1 MTDPSP
7 PIEIDAYLAEQYDNS
22 GRVAN
27 AAALINT
34 YTADAAAFRERDG
47 LVADYAMRYGSGDRN
62 LLDIFWPDASRDA
75 PLAVFIHGGYW
86 QRLDRADFS
95 HMASGL
101 LEHGIAVAM
110 PSYTLCPDTTVAGI
124 VTEMRRACLLLNQ
137 TYKRPLTVFGHSAGG
152 HLAACVFATDWGAL
166 HPDLPEDLVQSGL
179 GLSGLYDL
187 QPLVRT
193 PVNEALGLNDATA
206 EASSPLGWLPPPLR
220 RFDTWVGSAESA
232 EYHRQSRQ
240 LSSRWSLLGTPSL
253 HIAVEGANHF
263 TIVHALTDSGSS
275 LVHRLATLVGEP
287 ADEFDVPDPDEDAVL
302 AAMQT
307 FSDEVSDESD
317 GEDETEQDIAAVPE
331 KPQSPSDVAT
341 KR

>member
-1 MTDPSP
+1 MTEPSP
-7 PIEIDAYLAEQYDNS
+7 SIEIDAYLAEQYDNS
-22 GRVAN
+22 GRVAD
-27 AAALINT
+27 ASALIDA
-34 YTADAAAFRERDG
+34 YTTDAETFRERDG
-47 LVADYAMRYGSGDRN
+47 LVADYAMRYGSAERN

-86 QRLDRADFS
+86 QRLDRSDFS

-152 HLAACVFATDWGAL
+152 HLAACVFATDWSAL
-166 HPDLPEDLVQSGL
+166 HPNLPEDLVQSGL

-187 QPLVRT
+187 QPLVST
-193 PVNEALGLNDATA
+193 PVNEALGLDEKTA
-206 EASSPLGWLPPPLR
+206 ETSSPLGWLPPPLH
-220 RFDTWVGSAESA
+220 RFDTWVGSAESD

-240 LSSRWSLLGTPSL
+240 LSARWSLLGTPSL

-263 TIVHALTDSGSS
+263 TIVDALTDADSP
-275 LVHRLATLVGEP
+275 LVQRLAKLVGEP
-287 ADEFDVPDPDEDAVL
+287 TDAFDIPDPDEDAVL

-307 FSDEVSDESD
+307 FSGDVEDDSDEQD
-317 GEDETEQDIAAVPE
+317 EAEQNGVAVTEETESAIDIA
-331 KPQSPSDVAT
+331 PQG
-341 KR
+341 